1 VGTQEDGCGLGQ
13 EILHLLDH
21 HFVDQELLHEWK
33 SAGLARELVQAC
45 KSNSD
50 AKVDELLRQVGLS
63 HTLRLTPRQIDYYHL
78 LDTYAPAGLGGRL
91 KALFPDGVVRYPS
104 IDIKAREK
112 EHRIFVSA
120 VAEGG
125 PAQRGGLLQGDELV
139 SVNDLP
145 FEPVES
151 LRAWVGKPITV
162 GYRREAGG
170 PVLSA
175 LITPTLSRVRELL
188 VRATRGSARI
198 ISWRSRS
205 VGYIRPWSLA
215 GDRYWRLLKET
226 IARTFGDCFALV
238 LDLRGGIGGASPEYA
253 EFFIGRS
260 PELTITGSRP
270 QRGAINQHWR
280 KPVVLVMDET
290 TRSGNEVMAFALK
303 RAGVATLGARTAGEV
318 TMGMPF
324 LMSDGSLMIVAV
336 AAVMVDGIKLEGVG
350 VEPDFIV
357 PYDLAY
363 AAGADSRL
371 ERALDQAVR

>member
-1 VGTQEDGCGLGQ
+1 M
-13 EILHLLDH
+13 
-21 HFVDQELLHEWK
+21 
-33 SAGLARELVQAC
+33 ARELMQAC

-50 AKVDELLRQVGLS
+50 AKVDELLRQIGLS
-63 HTLRLTPRQIDYYHL
+63 RTLRLTPRQIDYYHL
-78 LDTYAPAGLGGRL
+78 LDAYAPAGLGGRL
-91 KALFPDGVVRYPS
+91 KVLFPDSVVRYPS

-112 EHRIFVSA
+112 ERRIFVSA

-125 PAQRGGLLQGDELV
+125 PAQRAGLLQGDELV

-145 FEPVES
+145 FEPIES
-151 LRAWVGKPITV
+151 LRAWVRKPITV
-162 GYRREAGG
+162 GYRRGAGG
-170 PVLSA
+170 PVFRTV
-175 LITPTLSRVRELL
+175 ITPTSSRVRELL
-188 VRATRGSARI
+188 VRATRGSARV

-226 IARTFGDCFALV
+226 IARTFSDCFALV
-238 LDLRGGIGGASPEYA
+238 LDLRGGIGGASSEYA

-260 PELTITGSRP
+260 PELTITGSRA
-270 QRGAINQHWR
+270 QCGAINQHWR
-280 KPVVLVMDET
+280 KPVVLLIDET

-303 RAGVATLGARTAGEV
+303 RAGVATVGGRTAGEV